1 MKIARYLA
9 LLVVLVLSV
18 ITVACGSGSDPGEMV
33 TSTAVAGTPSNPAD
47 ASAGK
52 LSANNAT
59 DEELGGGVR
68 SGGHLEPRSV
78 WAHEVEE
85 YRPYSVDDT
94 DFAKLR
100 RGLAEHNAD
109 PNVVDA
115 IIALLELP

>member
-1 MKIARYLA
+1 M
-9 LLVVLVLSV
+9 
-18 ITVACGSGSDPGEMV
+18 
-33 TSTAVAGTPSNPAD
+33 
-47 ASAGK
+47 
-52 LSANNAT
+52 SANNAT
-59 DEELGGGVR
+59 DKELEAAFEAAGI
-68 SGGHLEPRSV
+68 SNADL

>member
-1 MKIARYLA
+1 MRIAWYLA

-18 ITVACGSGSDPGEMV
+18 IAVACGSGSDPGETV
-33 TSTAVAGTPSNPAD
+33 TSTAVSGTPSNPTD
-47 ASAGK
+47 APAGK

-59 DEELGGGVR
+59 DEELEAAFEAAGI
-68 SGGHLEPRSV
+68 SNPAV